1 MCEIC
6 ESKRAT
12 GAEPSFPIR
21 LSFKGNTI
29 SIDITHITT
38 VLEIRR
44 HVQDQFNLAPDAA
57 IKMIYKGKV
66 LGGGNN
72 NNNNNNNDDAYTVPA
87 FPVSVPKNAKV
98 VVMATSGTQV
108 KELNAG
114 RSDPTI
120 RGFEDD
126 AMSHT
131 QKQRALGKNAFQYWG
146 PDVGQNKEYKFC
158 RFEACTWQSF
168 GHRPGS
174 QTPHEFQAMQ
184 LLEQLAT
191 DPGIVAV
198 LVERELVVGTLGEMD
213 PIDDRLMK
221 KKQQQGACLL
231 GYNTNG
237 GARIDLKLR
246 TDDFKGFLPYSQIA
260 ATLLHE
266 LSHNWVGDHNAIFW
280 ANYGQMRVEYLHRH
294 AVLAAS
300 GYVAHGKT
308 SAQLAGVAVDC
319 RNGMTSIHAAVLA
332 ELQKEMAQHGVPLAM
347 VAPAITARCEE
358 MALDG
363 TALEV
368 QGRTSG
374 SSSSGDDGS
383 SISSSLSARDL
394 ALAAAERRAR
404 EQQENKKEND
414 ES

>member
-12 GAEPSFPIR
+12 GAAPSFPIR

-29 SIDITHITT
+29 SIDITHTTT

-44 HVQDQFNLAPDAA
+44 HVQDEFNLAHDAA

-66 LGGGNN
+66 LGGSNN
-72 NNNNNNNDDAYTVPA
+72 SDDTVPA

-98 VVMATSGTQV
+98 VVMATSGMKV

-126 AMSHT
+126 DTTSHK
-131 QKQRALGKNAFQYWG
+131 QKQRALGKNSFHYWG

-213 PIDDRLMK
+213 PVDDRLMK
-221 KKQQQGACLL
+221 KKQQQGGCLL

-246 TDDFKGFLPYSQIA
+246 TDDLKGFLPYSQLA
-260 ATLLHE
+260 ATLIHE
-266 LSHNWVGDHNAIFW
+266 LSHNWVGEHNAIFW

-294 AVLAAS
+294 AALAAS
-300 GYVAHGKT
+300 GYLAQGKT

-319 RNGMTSIHAAVLA
+319 RNGMTSIHEAVVA
-332 ELQKEMAQHGVPLAM
+332 ELQKEMAQHGVPLTM

-368 QGRTSG
+368 QGRTLG
-374 SSSSGDDGS
+374 SSGGDNNVS
-383 SISSSLSARDL
+383 TSSSLTARDF

-404 EQQENKKEND
+404 EQQENKKERD